1 MSNPEN
7 HAVQSSNK
15 ILTSSAV
22 PTILVLVLIWMTAA
36 VLLTLSVLSQR
47 DFSILKKG
55 DSAPFSTWALT
66 DFSYIDKAKTNA
78 EKAAARKSAPQYLLI
93 SVAEYNQRR
102 IGGLLNGGIYRVQL
116 NVIREDK
123 RIILIRRYYIA

>member
-7 HAVQSSNK
+7 HAVQRSNK

-78 EKAAARKSAPQYLLI
+78 EKAAARKS
-93 SVAEYNQRR
+93 
-102 IGGLLNGGIYRVQL
+102 
-116 NVIREDK
+116 
-123 RIILIRRYYIA
+123 IIPSAIHRAFIHFLVFIFTSEKSSL